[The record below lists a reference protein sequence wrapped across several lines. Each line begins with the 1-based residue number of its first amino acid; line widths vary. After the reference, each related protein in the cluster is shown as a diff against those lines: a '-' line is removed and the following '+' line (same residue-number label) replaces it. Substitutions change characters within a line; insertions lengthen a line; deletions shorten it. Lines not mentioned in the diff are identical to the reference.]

1 MLHFGENRDRIRS
14 LEQDLTVMKGRVDVA
29 KAKEK
34 SATDVEAFILDFLKT
49 TNQQLKSKIL
59 FAFPLLFQSI

>member
-14 LEQDLTVMKGRVDVA
+14 LEQDMAAMKGRVDVA

-34 SATDVEAFILDFLKT
+34 IATGAEAFIP
-49 TNQQLKSKIL
+49 SL
-59 FAFPLLFQSI
+59 FEDDKPVVRE